1 MKSFVLL
8 IATVL
13 FCVILASVVLKGCD
27 PCANTIKAEV
37 TSPDGKYIATAF
49 IRDCGATTGFS
60 PQIHLRPAGER
71 MEKTG
76 NVFIGDGSQN
86 IQISWLSATQL
97 VIYSDCRIIQHLSN
111 LHGIVIEKRDMK

>member
-1 MKSFVLL
+1 MKSFALL
-8 IATVL
+8 IAALL
-13 FCVILASVVLKGCD
+13 FCLILASFLLKSCD
-27 PCANTIKAEV
+27 PCANTTKAEV

-60 PQIHLRPAGER
+60 PQVHLRPAGER
-71 MEKTG
+71 LALTG

-97 VIYSDCRIIQHLSN
+97 VIYSDCRIIQHLTN
-111 LHGIVIEKRDMK
+111 LHDIVIEKRDTK